1 VLGLIY
7 SGSQAYTSV
16 YLTALL
22 SSSMR
27 SLLPSGVEPKVV
39 VPANINP
46 KSALSELPLSHCLED
61 IVGSILTFEL
71 KLSPFNFST
80 KYQSFT
86 ISRFFKSH
94 QRPPLPLL
102 ENHGGD
108 DMPGGS
114 ALKRSPLGLNSRDLN
129 QSGCSGDSIVEGE
142 RANTGLNSRALKKT
156 ILLFFFNDFPGIYA
170 LNFMLK

>member
-1 VLGLIY
+1 
-7 SGSQAYTSV
+7 
-16 YLTALL
+16 
-22 SSSMR
+22 MR
-27 SLLPSGVEPKVV
+27 ILNEKFAACGVEPKVV
-39 VPANINP
+39 VPTNINP

-80 KYQSFT
+80 NHQSFT

-94 QRPPLPLL
+94 QRPPLPLF

-114 ALKRSPLGLNSRDLN
+114 SSTLKRSPLGLNSRDLN
-129 QSGCSGDSIVEGE
+129 QSGC
-142 RANTGLNSRALKKT
+142 KW
-156 ILLFFFNDFPGIYA
+156 
-170 LNFMLK
+170 

>member
-1 VLGLIY
+1 MLNRSSYLCFLGLEIHY
-7 SGSQAYTSV
+7 SIRFDLSRESSV
-16 YLTALL
+16 YLSVFDCLAKFLNEKFAA
-22 SSSMR
+22 
-27 SLLPSGVEPKVV
+27 SGVEPKVV

-46 KSALSELPLSHCLED
+46 KSALSEMPLSHCLED
-61 IVGSILTFEL
+61 IVGSILAFEL

-80 KYQSFT
+80 NYQSFT

-94 QRPPLPLL
+94 QRPPLPLF

-114 ALKRSPLGLNSRDLN
+114 ALKRSPIGLNSRDLN

-142 RANTGLNSRALKKT
+142 RATTG
-156 ILLFFFNDFPGIYA
+156 
-170 LNFMLK
+170 